1 MENPQPV
8 SNNSSPTPATVTVL
22 KKRRFPKF
30 LTSAW
35 FIILITI
42 VLLAIWIVISLQ
54 SVATEFLGIGE
65 DSSEIGDFIY
75 EYYKGDP
82 ESEVKVARLELRG
95 PISNSL
101 NEGDPLSFVVPDMVD
116 GRNVAYILDQLA
128 EDTDIKA
135 VLIDLTTP
143 GGEIG
148 ASSNIADA
156 IEAYQKK
163 TNQKVYIFVNELSAS
178 GGAWASAPAS
188 TIIASPTAIVG
199 SVGVAGG
206 YAPKFTNVNGY
217 SEGLLGA
224 TINGNIN
231 FTPIYR
237 GKCKQPEN
245 QLNISDE
252 YIKDC
257 INPDIDALY
266 SAFVNHISKYNN
278 IPVETIR
285 DEIGARVFLGNS
297 DEATKYG
304 FVDKVGN
311 EEFAINL
318 INQELN
324 QGNPVDI
331 INVAEYTGGLLDL
344 LFGPIFY
351 KDKAKASLAHTSF
364 CQSNTPLLLYG
375 DITQIRSSICGK

>member
-1 MENPQPV
+1 MENPQSVPNNPV
-8 SNNSSPTPATVTVL
+8 PATSTMI

-35 FIILITI
+35 FIILTTI
-42 VLLAIWIVISLQ
+42 VLLAIWIVISIQ
-54 SVATEFLGIGE
+54 SAANEFLGMSGE
-65 DSSEIGDFIY
+65 DAASGDLIY

-101 NEGDPLSFVVPDMVD
+101 NEGDPLSFVAPDMVD
-116 GRNVAYILDQLA
+116 GRTISYILDQLA

-156 IEAYQKK
+156 IESYQKK
-163 TNQKVYIFVNELSAS
+163 TNQKVYVFVNELSAS

-237 GKCKQPEN
+237 GKCKQPDN

-252 YIKDC
+252 YIRDC
-257 INPDIDALY
+257 INPDIDSLY

-278 IPVETIR
+278 LSEETIR

-297 DEATKYG
+297 AEATKYG

-351 KDKAKASLAHTSF
+351 KDKAKVSLAHTSF

-375 DITQIRSSICGK
+375 NIPQIRSSICGK

>member
-1 MENPQPV
+1 MENPQPGY
-8 SNNSSPTPATVTVL
+8 NDPAPATANVI
-22 KKRRFPKF
+22 KKRRLPKF

-35 FIILITI
+35 FIVLTTI
-42 VLLAIWIVISLQ
+42 VLVVIWIVISVQ
-54 SVATEFLGIGE
+54 SVANEFLGTGE
-65 DSSEIGDFIY
+65 GAATSGDIVY

-82 ESEVKVARLELRG
+82 ESEVKVARLELNG

-101 NEGDPLSFVVPDMVD
+101 DSGSPLSLVAPEIIY
-116 GRNVAYILDQLA
+116 GKSVAYKLDKLA
-128 EDTDIKA
+128 EDKDIKA

-156 IEAYQKK
+156 IESYQKK
-163 TNQKVYIFVNELSAS
+163 TNQKVYVFVNELSAS

-188 TIIASPTAIVG
+188 TIIANPTALVG
-199 SVGVAGG
+199 SIGLAGG

-217 SEGLLGA
+217 SEGILGA

-245 QLNISDE
+245 QLNISDD

-257 INPDIDALY
+257 INPEVDSLY

-278 IPVETIR
+278 IPAETIR

-297 DEATKYG
+297 AEATKYG

-318 INQELN
+318 MNQELN

-331 INVAEYTGGLLDL
+331 INVSEYTGGLLDV
-344 LFGPIFY
+344 LFGQIFY
-351 KDKAKASLAHTSF
+351 KSKPQASLAHTSF

-375 DITQIRSSICGK
+375 DITQIRSSICGE

>member
-1 MENPQPV
+1 MENPQSVHNNPV
-8 SNNSSPTPATVTVL
+8 PATSTIV

-35 FIILITI
+35 FIILTTI
-42 VLLAIWIVISLQ
+42 VLLAIWIVISIQ
-54 SVATEFLGIGE
+54 SVANEFLGMGGE
-65 DSSEIGDFIY
+65 DASSEELIY

-82 ESEVKVARLELRG
+82 ESEIKVARLELNG

-116 GRNVAYILDQLA
+116 GKAVAYKLEKLA
-128 EDTDIKA
+128 EDKDIKA

-156 IEAYQKK
+156 IESYQKK
-163 TNQKVYIFVNELSAS
+163 TNQKVYVFVNELSAS
-178 GGAWASAPAS
+178 GGAWVSATAS
-188 TIIASPTAIVG
+188 TIIANPTAIVG

-206 YAPKFTNVNGY
+206 YLPKFTNVNGY

-237 GKCKQPEN
+237 GKCKQPDN

-252 YIKDC
+252 YIRDC
-257 INPDIDALY
+257 INPDVDSLY
-266 SAFVNHISKYNN
+266 SAFVNHISKYHNLSA
-278 IPVETIR
+278 ETIR
-285 DEIGARVFLGNS
+285 DEVGARVFLGNS
-297 DEATKYG
+297 PEATKYG

-324 QGNPVDI
+324 QGKAVDI
-331 INVAEYTGGLLDL
+331 INVAEYQGGLLEE

-351 KDKAKASLAHTSF
+351 KDKAKASLSHTSF

-375 DITQIRSSICGK
+375 DITQIRTSICGK

>member
-1 MENPQPV
+1 MENPQSIPNNPV
-8 SNNSSPTPATVTVL
+8 PATSTVV

-35 FIILITI
+35 FIILTTI
-42 VLLAIWIVISLQ
+42 ILLAIWIVISIQ
-54 SVATEFLGIGE
+54 SVANEFLGMGGE
-65 DSSEIGDFIY
+65 ATGSEDLVY
-75 EYYKGDP
+75 EYYKGDK
-82 ESEVKVARLELRG
+82 ESEIKVARLELNG

-101 NEGDPLSFVVPDMVD
+101 DDGSPLALVAPEIIYGKS
-116 GRNVAYILDQLA
+116 VAYKLDKLS
-128 EDTDIKA
+128 EDKDIKA

-163 TNQKVYIFVNELSAS
+163 TNQKVYVFVNELSAS

-188 TIIASPTAIVG
+188 TIIANPTAIVG

-224 TINGNIN
+224 TINGTIN

-237 GKCKQPEN
+237 GKCKQPDN

-252 YIKDC
+252 YIRDC
-257 INPDIDALY
+257 INPDVDSLY

-278 IPVETIR
+278 LSAETIR

-297 DEATKYG
+297 AEATKYR

-324 QGNPVDI
+324 QGKAVDI
-331 INVAEYTGGLLDL
+331 INVAEYTGGLLEE

-351 KDKAKASLAHTSF
+351 KDKAKASLSHTSF
-364 CQSNTPLLLYG
+364 CQANTPLLLYG
-375 DITQIRSSICGK
+375 DITQIRSSICGE

>member
-1 MENPQPV
+1 MNNPQPLY
-8 SNNSSPTPATVTVL
+8 NNSAPANTNVV

-35 FIILITI
+35 FIILTTI
-42 VLLAIWIVISLQ
+42 VLLAIWIVISIQ
-54 SVATEFLGIGE
+54 SVANEFLGMGE
-65 DSSEIGDFIY
+65 ETAKSGDIIY

-82 ESEVKVARLELRG
+82 ESEVKVARLELNG

-101 NEGDPLSFVVPDMVD
+101 DGGSPLALVAPEIIYGKS
-116 GRNVAYILDQLA
+116 VAYKLEKLA
-128 EDTDIKA
+128 EDKDIKA

-266 SAFVNHISKYNN
+266 STFVNHISKYNN

-331 INVAEYTGGLLDL
+331 INVAEYTGGLLDV

-375 DITQIRSSICGK
+375 DITQIRSSICGE

>member
-8 SNNSSPTPATVTVL
+8 SNNSAPVTAAMI

-35 FIILITI
+35 FIILTTI
-42 VLLAIWIVISLQ
+42 VLLAIWIVISIQ
-54 SVATEFLGIGE
+54 SAATEFLGMGMGSAE
-65 DSSEIGDFIY
+65 SGDLMY

-82 ESEVKVARLELRG
+82 ESEIKVARLELNG

-116 GRNVAYILDQLA
+116 GKAVAYILEQLA

-163 TNQKVYIFVNELSAS
+163 TNQKVYVFVNELSAS

-199 SVGVAGG
+199 SIGVAGG
-206 YAPKFTNVNGY
+206 YAPKFTNISSY

-224 TINGNIN
+224 SVDANIN

-237 GKCKQPEN
+237 GKCKQPDN

-252 YIKDC
+252 YIRDC

-266 SAFVNHISKYNN
+266 SAFVNHISKYNQVSPEIIQN
-278 IPVETIR
+278 
-285 DEIGARVFLGNS
+285 EIGARVFLGNS
-297 DEATKYG
+297 AEATKYG

-331 INVAEYTGGLLDL
+331 INVAEYTGGLLDI

-351 KDKAKASLAHTSF
+351 KDKAKVGLSHTSF

-375 DITQIRSSICGK
+375 DITQIRTSICGK

>member
-1 MENPQPV
+1 MENSQPV
-8 SNNSSPTPATVTVL
+8 SNNSTPVTTTVG
-22 KKRRFPKF
+22 KKRRFTKF

-35 FIILITI
+35 FIILTTI
-42 VLLAIWIVISLQ
+42 LLLAIWIVISIQ
-54 SVATEFLGIGE
+54 SVANEFLGMGGE
-65 DSSEIGDFIY
+65 ATGSEDLVY
-75 EYYKGDP
+75 EYYKGDK
-82 ESEVKVARLELRG
+82 ESEIKVARLELSG

-101 NEGDPLSFVVPDMVD
+101 DDGTPLALVAPEIIYGKS
-116 GRNVAYILDQLA
+116 VAYKLDKLS
-128 EDTDIKA
+128 EDKDIKA

-148 ASSNIADA
+148 SSSNIADA
-156 IEAYQKK
+156 IESYQKK
-163 TNQKVYIFVNELSAS
+163 TNQKVYVFVNELSAS

-199 SVGVAGG
+199 SVGLAGG
-206 YAPKFTNVNGY
+206 YLPKFTNISSY

-224 TINGNIN
+224 SVNANIN

-237 GKCKQPEN
+237 GKCKQPDN

-252 YIKDC
+252 YIRDC
-257 INPDIDALY
+257 FNPELDSLY

-278 IPVETIR
+278 LSVETIR

-297 DEATKYG
+297 AEATKYG

-324 QGNPVDI
+324 QGKAVNI
-331 INVAEYTGGLLDL
+331 INVAEYQGGLLEE

-351 KDKAKASLAHTSF
+351 KDKTKVSLSHTSF
-364 CQSNTPLLLYG
+364 CQANTPLLLYG
-375 DITQIRSSICGK
+375 DITQIRSSVCGK

>member
-1 MENPQPV
+1 MENTQPV
-8 SNNSSPTPATVTVL
+8 SNNSAPVTAAVV

-35 FIILITI
+35 FIILTTI
-42 VLLAIWIVISLQ
+42 VLVIIWIVISVQ
-54 SVATEFLGIGE
+54 SVANDFLGTGE
-65 DSSEIGDFIY
+65 DAAKSGDLVY
-75 EYYKGDP
+75 EYYKGDQ
-82 ESEVKVARLELRG
+82 ESEVKVARLELNG

-101 NEGDPLSFVVPDMVD
+101 NEGSPLSLVVPDMIYGKD
-116 GRNVAYILDQLA
+116 VAYKLDQLA
-128 EDTDIKA
+128 EDKDIKA

-156 IEAYQKK
+156 IESYQKK

-178 GGAWASAPAS
+178 GGAWASAPAA
-188 TIIASPTAIVG
+188 TIIANPTALVG
-199 SVGVAGG
+199 SIGLAGG

-257 INPDIDALY
+257 INPEVDNLY

-278 IPVETIR
+278 IPAETIR
-285 DEIGARVFLGNS
+285 NEIGARVFLGNS

-351 KDKAKASLAHTSF
+351 KDKAKVSLAHTSF

-375 DITQIRSSICGK
+375 DITQIRSSICGE

>member
-8 SNNSSPTPATVTVL
+8 INNPVQGTATVV

-35 FIILITI
+35 FIILTTI
-42 VLLAIWIVISLQ
+42 VLLAIWIVISIQ
-54 SVATEFLGIGE
+54 SVANEFLGTGGQTTGSE
-65 DSSEIGDFIY
+65 DLVYD
-75 EYYKGDP
+75 YYKGDK
-82 ESEVKVARLELRG
+82 ESEIKVARLELNG

-101 NEGDPLSFVVPDMVD
+101 DTGSPLSLVAPEIIH
-116 GRNVAYILDQLA
+116 GKSVAYKLDKLA
-128 EDTDIKA
+128 EDKEIKA
-135 VLIDLTTP
+135 VLIDITTP
-143 GGEIG
+143 GGEVG

-156 IEAYQKK
+156 IETYQKK
-163 TNQKVYIFVNELSAS
+163 TNQKVYVFVNELSAS
-178 GGAWASAPAS
+178 GGAWVSAPAS
-188 TIIASPTAIVG
+188 TIIANPTAIVG
-199 SVGVAGG
+199 SVGVAEG

-224 TINGNIN
+224 TINGTIN

-237 GKCKQPEN
+237 GKCKQPDN

-252 YIKDC
+252 YIRDC
-257 INPDIDALY
+257 FNPVLDSSY
-266 SAFVNHISKYNN
+266 SAFVNHISKYHNLSA
-278 IPVETIR
+278 ETIR
-285 DEIGARVFLGNS
+285 DEVGARTFLANS
-297 DEATKYG
+297 PEATKYG

-318 INQELN
+318 INQEIN
-324 QGNPVDI
+324 QGNPVQI
-331 INVAEYTGGLLDL
+331 MNINEYTGGLLEE

-351 KDKAKASLAHTSF
+351 KDKAKVSLAHTSF
-364 CQSNTPLLLYG
+364 CQANTPLLLYG

>member
-8 SNNSSPTPATVTVL
+8 YNNSAPSNTTMI

-35 FIILITI
+35 FIILTTI
-42 VLLAIWIVISLQ
+42 VLLAIWIVISIQ
-54 SVATEFLGIGE
+54 SAATEFLGMGMGSAE
-65 DSSEIGDFIY
+65 SGDLIY

-82 ESEVKVARLELRG
+82 ESEIKVARLELNG

-116 GRNVAYILDQLA
+116 GKAVAYILEQLA

-163 TNQKVYIFVNELSAS
+163 TNQKVYVFVNELSAS

-199 SVGVAGG
+199 SIGVAGG
-206 YAPKFTNVNGY
+206 YAPKFSNVNGY

-237 GKCKQPEN
+237 GKCKQPDN

-252 YIKDC
+252 YIRDC

-266 SAFVNHISKYNN
+266 SAFVNHISKYNQVSPEIIQN
-278 IPVETIR
+278 
-285 DEIGARVFLGNS
+285 EIGARVFLGNS
-297 DEATKYG
+297 AEATKYG

-331 INVAEYTGGLLDL
+331 INVAEYTGGLLEE

-351 KDKAKASLAHTSF
+351 KDKAKVSLAHTSF
-364 CQSNTPLLLYG
+364 CQNNTPLLLYG
-375 DITQIRSSICGK
+375 DITQIRTSICGK

>member
-1 MENPQPV
+1 M
-8 SNNSSPTPATVTVL
+8 
-22 KKRRFPKF
+22 
-30 LTSAW
+30 
-35 FIILITI
+35 
-42 VLLAIWIVISLQ
+42 
-54 SVATEFLGIGE
+54 GGE
-65 DSSEIGDFIY
+65 DASSEELIY

-82 ESEVKVARLELRG
+82 ESKIKVARLELNG

-101 NEGDPLSFVVPDMVD
+101 DAGSPLSFVVPDMVD
-116 GRNVAYILDQLA
+116 GKAVAYKLDKLA
-128 EDTDIKA
+128 EDKDIKA

-163 TNQKVYIFVNELSAS
+163 TNQKVYVFVNELSAS
-178 GGAWASAPAS
+178 GGAWVSAPAS

-266 SAFVNHISKYNN
+266 STFLNHISKYNN
-278 IPVETIR
+278 IPAETIR

-297 DEATKYG
+297 AEATKYG

-324 QGNPVDI
+324 QGNPVKILD
-331 INVAEYTGGLLDL
+331 VAEYTGGLLEE

-351 KDKAKASLAHTSF
+351 KDKAKVSLAHTSF
-364 CQSNTPLLLYG
+364 CQNNTPLLLYG

>member
-1 MENPQPV
+1 MENTQPA
-8 SNNSSPTPATVTVL
+8 SNVPTTV

-35 FIILITI
+35 FIILTTI
-42 VLLAIWIVISLQ
+42 ILLAIWIIISIQ
-54 SVATEFLGIGE
+54 SVTNEFLGMSGGNSAE
-65 DSSEIGDFIY
+65 SGDLIY
-75 EYYKGDP
+75 EYYKGDK
-82 ESEVKVARLELRG
+82 ESEIKVARLELNG

-101 NEGDPLSFVVPDMVD
+101 NEGSPLSL
-116 GRNVAYILDQLA
+116 VAPQIIYGKEIASNLDKLSQNK
-128 EDTDIKA
+128 DIKA

-163 TNQKVYIFVNELSAS
+163 TNQKVYVFVNELSAS
-178 GGAWASAPAS
+178 GGAWASATAS
-188 TIIASPTAIVG
+188 TVIASPTAIVG
-199 SVGVAGG
+199 SIGVAGG
-206 YAPKFTNVNGY
+206 YAPKFTNISSY

-224 TINGNIN
+224 SVNANIN

-237 GKCKQPEN
+237 GKCKQPDN

-257 INPDIDALY
+257 INPDVDALY
-266 SAFVNHISKYNN
+266 SAFVNHISKYNQLS
-278 IPVETIR
+278 PETIR
-285 DEIGARVFLGNS
+285 NEMGARVFLGNS
-297 DEATKYG
+297 NEATKYG
-304 FVDKVGN
+304 LVDKVGN

-324 QGNPVDI
+324 QGNPVQI
-331 INVAEYTGGLLDL
+331 MNINEYTGGLFEE

-351 KDKAKASLAHTSF
+351 KDKAKVSLSHTSF

-375 DITQIRSSICGK
+375 DITQIRTGICKE

>member
-8 SNNSSPTPATVTVL
+8 SNNSAPITAAIV

-35 FIILITI
+35 FIILTTI
-42 VLLAIWIVISLQ
+42 VLLAIWIVISIQ
-54 SVATEFLGIGE
+54 SVATEFFGMGE
-65 DSSEIGDFIY
+65 DSSESGDLVY

-101 NEGDPLSFVVPDMVD
+101 NEGDPLSFVVPDSID
-116 GRNVAYILDQLA
+116 GKAVAYKLDQLV
-128 EDTDIKA
+128 EDKDIKA

-163 TNQKVYIFVNELSAS
+163 TNQKVYVFVNELSAS

-224 TINGNIN
+224 TINGDIN

-237 GKCKQPEN
+237 GKCKQPES

-266 SAFVNHISKYNN
+266 SALVNHISKYNN
-278 IPVETIR
+278 IPVETIQ

-304 FVDKVGN
+304 LVDKVGN

-324 QGNPVDI
+324 QGNPVKI
-331 INVAEYTGGLLDL
+331 LNVAEYTGGLLDV

-351 KDKAKASLAHTSF
+351 KDKAKVSLAHTSF

>member
-1 MENPQPV
+1 MENPQPF
-8 SNNSSPTPATVTVL
+8 SNNSAPTNTTVI

-42 VLLAIWIVISLQ
+42 VLLVIWIVISLQ
-54 SVATEFLGIGE
+54 SVANEFLGMSEE
-65 DSSEIGDFIY
+65 DAASGDLIY
-75 EYYKGDP
+75 EDYKGDP
-82 ESEVKVARLELRG
+82 ESEIKVARLELNG
-95 PISNSL
+95 PLSNSL
-101 NEGDPLSFVVPDMVD
+101 NEGDPLSFVAPDIVD
-116 GRNVAYILDQLA
+116 GKAVAYTLDQLA
-128 EDTDIKA
+128 DDTDIKA

-143 GGEIG
+143 GGEVG

-163 TNQKVYIFVNELSAS
+163 TNQKVYVFVNELSAS
-178 GGAWASAPAS
+178 GGVYASAPAS
-188 TIIASPTAIVG
+188 TIIANPTAIVG
-199 SVGVAGG
+199 SIGVAGG
-206 YAPKFTNVNGY
+206 YAPKFTNISSYSY
-217 SEGLLGA
+217 SEGLLGESVNA
-224 TINGNIN
+224 NID

-237 GKCKQPEN
+237 GKCKQPDN
-245 QLNISDE
+245 YLNISDE
-252 YIKDC
+252 YIRDC
-257 INPDIDALY
+257 INPDIDSSYAF
-266 SAFVNHISKYNN
+266 FVNHISKYNN
-278 IPVETIR
+278 ISVETIR
-285 DEIGARVFLGNS
+285 DEIGARVFFGNS
-297 DEATKYG
+297 AEATKYG

-331 INVAEYTGGLLDL
+331 INVAEYTGGLLDI
-344 LFGPIFY
+344 LFGTISY
-351 KDKAKASLAHTSF
+351 KDKDKASLSHTSF

>member
-8 SNNSSPTPATVTVL
+8 YNNSAPSNTTMI
-22 KKRRFPKF
+22 KKRRFPDF

-35 FIILITI
+35 FIILTTI
-42 VLLAIWIVISLQ
+42 VLLAIWIVISIQ
-54 SVATEFLGIGE
+54 SAATEFLGMGMGSAE
-65 DSSEIGDFIY
+65 SGDLIY

-82 ESEVKVARLELRG
+82 ESEIKVARLELNG

-116 GRNVAYILDQLA
+116 GKAVAYILEQLA

-163 TNQKVYIFVNELSAS
+163 TNQKVYVFVNELSAS

-199 SVGVAGG
+199 SIGVAGG
-206 YAPKFTNVNGY
+206 YAPKFSNVNGY

-237 GKCKQPEN
+237 GKCKQPDN

-252 YIKDC
+252 YIRDC

-266 SAFVNHISKYNN
+266 SAFVNHISKYNQVSPEIIQN
-278 IPVETIR
+278 
-285 DEIGARVFLGNS
+285 EIGARVFLGNS
-297 DEATKYG
+297 AEATKYG

-331 INVAEYTGGLLDL
+331 INVAEYTGGLLEE

-351 KDKAKASLAHTSF
+351 KDKAKVSLAHTSF
-364 CQSNTPLLLYG
+364 CQNNTPLLLYG
-375 DITQIRSSICGK
+375 DITQIRTSICGK

>member
-1 MENPQPV
+1 MENTQPA
-8 SNNSSPTPATVTVL
+8 SNVPTTV

-35 FIILITI
+35 FIILTTI
-42 VLLAIWIVISLQ
+42 ILLAIWIIISIQ
-54 SVATEFLGIGE
+54 SVTNEFLGMSGGNSAE
-65 DSSEIGDFIY
+65 SGDLIY
-75 EYYKGDP
+75 EYYKGDK
-82 ESEVKVARLELRG
+82 ESEIKVARLELNG

-101 NEGDPLSFVVPDMVD
+101 DEGSPLSL
-116 GRNVAYILDQLA
+116 VAPPIIYGKEIASNLDKLSQNK
-128 EDTDIKA
+128 DIKA

-163 TNQKVYIFVNELSAS
+163 TNQKVYVFVNELSAS

-188 TIIASPTAIVG
+188 TVIASPTAIVG
-199 SVGVAGG
+199 SIGVAGG
-206 YAPKFTNVNGY
+206 YAPKFTNISSY

-224 TINGNIN
+224 SVNANIN

-237 GKCKQPEN
+237 GKCKQPDN

-257 INPDIDALY
+257 INPDVDALY
-266 SAFVNHISKYNN
+266 SAFVNHISKYNQLS
-278 IPVETIR
+278 PETIR
-285 DEIGARVFLGNS
+285 NEMGARVFLGNS
-297 DEATKYG
+297 NEATKYG
-304 FVDKVGN
+304 LVDKVGN

-324 QGNPVDI
+324 QGNPVQI
-331 INVAEYTGGLLDL
+331 MNINEYTGGLFEE

-351 KDKAKASLAHTSF
+351 KDKAKVSLSHTSF

-375 DITQIRSSICGK
+375 DITQIRTGICKE

>member
-8 SNNSSPTPATVTVL
+8 SNNSAPVTAAIV

-35 FIILITI
+35 FIILTTI
-42 VLLAIWIVISLQ
+42 VLLAIWIVISIQ
-54 SVATEFLGIGE
+54 SVATEFFGMGE
-65 DSSEIGDFIY
+65 DSSESGDLVY

-101 NEGDPLSFVVPDMVD
+101 NEGDPLSFVVPDSID
-116 GRNVAYILDQLA
+116 GKAVAYKLDQLV
-128 EDTDIKA
+128 EDKDIKA

-163 TNQKVYIFVNELSAS
+163 TNQKVYVFVNELSAS

-224 TINGNIN
+224 TINGDIN

-278 IPVETIR
+278 IPVETIQ

-304 FVDKVGN
+304 LVDKVGN

-324 QGNPVDI
+324 QGNPVKILD
-331 INVAEYTGGLLDL
+331 VADYTGGLLDL

-351 KDKAKASLAHTSF
+351 KDKAKVSLAHTSF
-364 CQSNTPLLLYG
+364 
-375 DITQIRSSICGK
+375 

>member
-1 MENPQPV
+1 MENPQSIPNNPV
-8 SNNSSPTPATVTVL
+8 PATSTIV

-35 FIILITI
+35 FIILTTI
-42 VLLAIWIVISLQ
+42 VLLAIWIVISIQ
-54 SVATEFLGIGE
+54 SVANEFLGMGGE
-65 DSSEIGDFIY
+65 DASSEELIY
-75 EYYKGDP
+75 EYYKGDQ
-82 ESEVKVARLELRG
+82 ESEIKVARLELRG

-101 NEGDPLSFVVPDMVD
+101 NEGNPLSFVVPDTID
-116 GRNVAYILDQLA
+116 GKAVAYKLEKLA
-128 EDTDIKA
+128 EDKDIKA

-156 IEAYQKK
+156 IESYQKK
-163 TNQKVYIFVNELSAS
+163 TNQKVYVFVNELSAS
-178 GGAWASAPAS
+178 GGAWVSAPAS
-188 TIIASPTAIVG
+188 TIIANPTAIVG
-199 SVGVAGG
+199 SVGLAGG
-206 YAPKFTNVNGY
+206 YLPKFTNVNGY

-237 GKCKQPEN
+237 GKCKQPDN

-252 YIKDC
+252 YIRDC
-257 INPDIDALY
+257 FDPELDSLY

-278 IPVETIR
+278 LPVETIR
-285 DEIGARVFLGNS
+285 DEVGARVFLGNS
-297 DEATKYG
+297 AEATKYG

-324 QGNPVDI
+324 QGNPVQI
-331 INVAEYTGGLLDL
+331 MNINEYTGGLLEE

-351 KDKAKASLAHTSF
+351 KDKAKVSLAHTSF
-364 CQSNTPLLLYG
+364 CQANTPLLLYG

>member
-1 MENPQPV
+1 MENPQSVHNNPV
-8 SNNSSPTPATVTVL
+8 PATSTIV

-35 FIILITI
+35 FIILTTI
-42 VLLAIWIVISLQ
+42 VLLAIWIMISIQ
-54 SVATEFLGIGE
+54 SVANEFLGMGGE
-65 DSSEIGDFIY
+65 DASSEELIY

-82 ESEVKVARLELRG
+82 ESEIKVARLELNG

-101 NEGDPLSFVVPDMVD
+101 NEGDPLSFVVPDIVD
-116 GRNVAYILDQLA
+116 GKAVAYKLEKLA
-128 EDTDIKA
+128 EDKDIKA

-156 IEAYQKK
+156 IDSYQKK
-163 TNQKVYIFVNELSAS
+163 TNQKVYVFVNELSAS

-188 TIIASPTAIVG
+188 TIIANPTAIVG
-199 SVGVAGG
+199 SIGVAGG
-206 YAPKFTNVNGY
+206 YAPKFTNISSY

-224 TINGNIN
+224 SVTANVN

-237 GKCKQPEN
+237 GKCKQPDN

-252 YIKDC
+252 YIRDC
-257 INPDIDALY
+257 INPDVDSLY
-266 SAFVNHISKYNN
+266 SAFVNHISKYHNLSA
-278 IPVETIR
+278 ETIR

-297 DEATKYG
+297 AEATKYG

-324 QGNPVDI
+324 QGKAVDI
-331 INVAEYTGGLLDL
+331 INVAEYTGGLLEE

-351 KDKAKASLAHTSF
+351 KDKAKASLSHTSF

>member
-8 SNNSSPTPATVTVL
+8 SNNSAPVTAAIV

-35 FIILITI
+35 FIILTTI

-266 SAFVNHISKYNN
+266 STFLNHISKYNN
-278 IPVETIR
+278 IPAETIR

-297 DEATKYG
+297 AEATKYG

-324 QGNPVDI
+324 QGNPVKILD
-331 INVAEYTGGLLDL
+331 VAEYTGGLLEE

-351 KDKAKASLAHTSF
+351 KDKAKVSLAHTSF
-364 CQSNTPLLLYG
+364 CQNNTPLLLYG

>member
-8 SNNSSPTPATVTVL
+8 SNNSAPITATIV

-35 FIILITI
+35 FIILTTI
-42 VLLAIWIVISLQ
+42 VLLAIWIVISIQ
-54 SVATEFLGIGE
+54 SVATEFFGMGE
-65 DSSEIGDFIY
+65 YYSESGDLVY
-75 EYYKGDP
+75 EYYKGEP
-82 ESEVKVARLELRG
+82 ESEVKVARLELNG

-101 NEGDPLSFVVPDMVD
+101 DAGSPLSLVAPEIIY
-116 GRNVAYILDQLA
+116 GKSVAYKLDQLA
-128 EDTDIKA
+128 KDKDIKA

-163 TNQKVYIFVNELSAS
+163 TNQKVYVFVNELSAS
-178 GGAWASAPAS
+178 GGVWASAPAYS
-188 TIIASPTAIVG
+188 IIANPTALVG

-206 YAPKFTNVNGY
+206 YLPKFTNISSY

-224 TINGNIN
+224 SVNANVN

-237 GKCKQPEN
+237 GKCKQPDN

-252 YIKDC
+252 YIREC
-257 INPDIDALY
+257 FNPEIDSLY

-278 IPVETIR
+278 IPADTIR
-285 DEIGARVFLGNS
+285 NEIGARVFLGNS

-324 QGNPVDI
+324 QGNPVKILD
-331 INVAEYTGGLLDL
+331 VAEYTGGLLDL

-351 KDKAKASLAHTSF
+351 KDKAKVSLSHTSF

>member
-1 MENPQPV
+1 MENPQSIPNNPV
-8 SNNSSPTPATVTVL
+8 PATSTIV

-35 FIILITI
+35 FIILTTI
-42 VLLAIWIVISLQ
+42 VLLAIWIVISIQ
-54 SVATEFLGIGE
+54 SVANEFLGMGGE
-65 DSSEIGDFIY
+65 DASSEELIY

-82 ESEVKVARLELRG
+82 ESKIKVARLELNG

-101 NEGDPLSFVVPDMVD
+101 DAGSPLSFVVPDMVD
-116 GRNVAYILDQLA
+116 GKAVAYKLDKLA
-128 EDTDIKA
+128 EDKDIKA

-163 TNQKVYIFVNELSAS
+163 TNQKVYVFVNELSAS
-178 GGAWASAPAS
+178 GGAWVSAPAS

-224 TINGNIN
+224 TINGDIN

-266 SAFVNHISKYNN
+266 STFLNHISKYNN
-278 IPVETIR
+278 IPAETIR

-297 DEATKYG
+297 AEATKYG

-324 QGNPVDI
+324 QGNPVKILD
-331 INVAEYTGGLLDL
+331 VAEYTGGLLEE

-351 KDKAKASLAHTSF
+351 KDKAKVSLAHTSF
-364 CQSNTPLLLYG
+364 CQNNTPLLLYG